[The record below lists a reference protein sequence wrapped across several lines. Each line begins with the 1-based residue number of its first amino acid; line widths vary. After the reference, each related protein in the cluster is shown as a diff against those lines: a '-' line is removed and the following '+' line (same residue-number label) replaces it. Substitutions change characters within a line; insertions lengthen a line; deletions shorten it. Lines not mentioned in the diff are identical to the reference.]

1 MHGVLYN
8 GILLNEAPQTN
19 PSRELECYLA
29 LPSPRSLFTQNEF
42 PLQTLV
48 VLKPVRL
55 FFVIVLFT

>member
-29 LPSPRSLFTQNEF
+29 LDAIASLLFTQNEF
-42 PLQTLV
+42 PLQTRV
-48 VLKPVRL
+48 VPKPVRL
-55 FFVIVLFT
+55 FL